1 MKKHMLDILACPM
14 DKNYPLDLIELHV
27 KELENDNLRESN
39 FKFPNDEKKTIKNN
53 LTVNQEI
60 NNIRAEVNKDKD
72 KVIVIIE
79 GILYCRKCLRFYPII
94 DEIPIMLPDE
104 LREKEKDLEFL
115 NKWKNNIPQ
124 KILKNA
130 NPWHL

>member
-1 MKKHMLDILACPM
+1 MLDILACPI

-27 KELENDNLRESN
+27 KEYESDNLRESKFKFADDDDKKTKKNN
-39 FKFPNDEKKTIKNN
+39 FKD
-53 LTVNQEI
+53 NQEI
-60 NNIRAEVNKDKD
+60 DDIRGDVNKD

-79 GILYCRKCLRFYPII
+79 GILYCKKCLRFYPII

-104 LREKEKDLEFL
+104 LREKEKDLKFL

-124 KILKNA
+124 RILKNA

>member
-1 MKKHMLDILACPM
+1 MLDILACPM

-27 KELENDNLRESN
+27 KEFENDNLSGESN
-39 FKFPNDEKKTIKNN
+39 FVKDDKNSKKNN
-53 LTVNQEI
+53 LLINQE
-60 NNIRAEVNKDKD
+60 NDIRGEENKDKI
-72 KVIVIIE
+72 IVIIE
-79 GILYCRKCLRFYPII
+79 GILYCQKCLRFYPII

-115 NKWKNNIPQ
+115 NRWKNNIPQ
-124 KILKNA
+124 NILNNA

>member
-1 MKKHMLDILACPM
+1 M

-39 FKFPNDEKKTIKNN
+39 FKFPNDEKKTKKNN

>member
-1 MKKHMLDILACPM
+1 MLDILACPI

-27 KELENDNLRESN
+27 KEFENDNLRESN
-39 FKFPNDEKKTIKNN
+39 FLNDDKNSKKNN
-53 LTVNQEI
+53 LVINQE
-60 NNIRAEVNKDKD
+60 NDIRREVTKDKI
-72 KVIVIIE
+72 IVIIE
-79 GILYCRKCLRFYPII
+79 GVLYCKKCLRFYPII

-124 KILKNA
+124 KILNNA

>member
-27 KELENDNLRESN
+27 KEFEDDNLRES
-39 FKFPNDEKKTIKNN
+39 KFPNDDKNTKKNN
-53 LTVNQEI
+53 LTVNQE
-60 NNIRAEVNKDKD
+60 NEIRGDVNKDKD

-79 GILYCRKCLRFYPII
+79 GILYCKKCLRFYPII

-124 KILKNA
+124 KILGNA

>member
-1 MKKHMLDILACPM
+1 MLDILACPM

-27 KELENDNLRESN
+27 KEFENDNLRESN
-39 FKFPNDEKKTIKNN
+39 FLNDDKNSKNN
-53 LTVNQEI
+53 NLVINQENDI
-60 NNIRAEVNKDKD
+60 TGEVTKDKI
-72 KVIVIIE
+72 IVIIE
-79 GILYCRKCLRFYPII
+79 GILYCKKCLRFYPII

-124 KILKNA
+124 KILNNA

>member
-1 MKKHMLDILACPM
+1 MLDILACPM
-14 DKNYPLDLIELHV
+14 DKNYPLDLIELQV
-27 KELENDNLRESN
+27 KEFENDNLRESD
-39 FKFPNDEKKTIKNN
+39 FLKDDKTSKKNN
-53 LTVNQEI
+53 FVINQD
-60 NNIRAEVNKDKD
+60 NDIRGEGTKDK
-72 KVIVIIE
+72 IIIIIE
-79 GILYCRKCLRFYPII
+79 GILYCKKCLRFYPII

-124 KILKNA
+124 KILNNA

>member
-27 KELENDNLRESN
+27 KEFENDNLSGESN
-39 FKFPNDEKKTIKNN
+39 FVKDDKNSKKNN
-53 LTVNQEI
+53 LLINQENDI
-60 NNIRAEVNKDKD
+60 SGEENKDKII
-72 KVIVIIE
+72 VIVE
-79 GILYCRKCLRFYPII
+79 GILYCQKCLRFYPII

-115 NKWKNNIPQ
+115 NRWKNNIPQ
-124 KILKNA
+124 NILNNA

>member
-1 MKKHMLDILACPM
+1 MLDILACPM

-27 KELENDNLRESN
+27 KEFENDNLRDI
-39 FKFPNDEKKTIKNN
+39 KFPNDDKNKNTKTNN
-53 LTVNQEI
+53 ITVNQE
-60 NNIRAEVNKDKD
+60 NDIRGEVKKD

-79 GILYCRKCLRFYPII
+79 GILYCKKCLRFYPII

-124 KILKNA
+124 KILNNA

>member
-1 MKKHMLDILACPM
+1 M

>member
-1 MKKHMLDILACPM
+1 MLDILACPI

-27 KELENDNLRESN
+27 KEFENDNLRESN
-39 FKFPNDEKKTIKNN
+39 FLNDDKNSKNN
-53 LTVNQEI
+53 NLVINQENDI
-60 NNIRAEVNKDKD
+60 TGEVTKDKI
-72 KVIVIIE
+72 IVIIE
-79 GILYCRKCLRFYPII
+79 GILYCNKCLRFYPII

-115 NKWKNNIPQ
+115 KKWKNNIPQ
-124 KILKNA
+124 KILSNA

>member
-1 MKKHMLDILACPM
+1 MLDILACPM

-104 LREKEKDLEFL
+104 LREKKKDLEFL

>member
-1 MKKHMLDILACPM
+1 MLDILACPM

-27 KELENDNLRESN
+27 KELENDNLRESK
-39 FKFPNDEKKTIKNN
+39 FKFPNDDKKTKKDN
-53 LTVNQEI
+53 LTFNQEI
-60 NNIRAEVNKDKD
+60 NNIRAEVNKDKDKD

-124 KILKNA
+124 KILDNA

>member
-1 MKKHMLDILACPM
+1 MLDILACPM

-27 KELENDNLRESN
+27 KEFEYDNLREI
-39 FKFPNDEKKTIKNN
+39 KFPNDDKNKNTKTNN
-53 LTVNQEI
+53 LTVNQEKD
-60 NNIRAEVNKDKD
+60 IRGEVKKD

-79 GILYCRKCLRFYPII
+79 GILYCKKCLRFYPII

-124 KILKNA
+124 KILNNA

>member
-1 MKKHMLDILACPM
+1 MLDILACPM
-14 DKNYPLDLIELHV
+14 DKNYPLDLIELQV
-27 KELENDNLRESN
+27 KEFENDNLRESD
-39 FKFPNDEKKTIKNN
+39 FLNDDKTSKKNN
-53 LTVNQEI
+53 LVINQEKD
-60 NNIRAEVNKDKD
+60 IRGEGTKDK
-72 KVIVIIE
+72 IIIIIE
-79 GILYCRKCLRFYPII
+79 GILYCKKCLRFYPII

-124 KILKNA
+124 KILNNA

>member
-1 MKKHMLDILACPM
+1 M

-39 FKFPNDEKKTIKNN
+39 FKFPNDEKKTIKDN

>member
-1 MKKHMLDILACPM
+1 MLDILACPL

-27 KELENDNLRESN
+27 KEFENDNLSGETN
-39 FKFPNDEKKTIKNN
+39 FVKDDKNSKNN
-53 LTVNQEI
+53 NLLINQE
-60 NNIRAEVNKDKD
+60 NDIRGEENKDKI
-72 KVIVIIE
+72 IVIIE
-79 GILYCRKCLRFYPII
+79 GILYCQKCLRFYPII

-115 NKWKNNIPQ
+115 NRWKNNIPQ
-124 KILKNA
+124 NILNNA

>member
-1 MKKHMLDILACPM
+1 MLDILACPM

-27 KELENDNLRESN
+27 KEFENDNLSGESN
-39 FKFPNDEKKTIKNN
+39 FVKDDKNSKKNN
-53 LTVNQEI
+53 LLINQENDI
-60 NNIRAEVNKDKD
+60 SGEENKDKII
-72 KVIVIIE
+72 VIVE
-79 GILYCRKCLRFYPII
+79 GILYCQKCLRFYPII

-115 NKWKNNIPQ
+115 NRWKNNIPQ
-124 KILKNA
+124 NILNNA

>member
-1 MKKHMLDILACPM
+1 M

-27 KELENDNLRESN
+27 KELENDNLRESK

>member
-1 MKKHMLDILACPM
+1 MLDILACPM

-27 KELENDNLRESN
+27 KEFEDGNLRES
-39 FKFPNDEKKTIKNN
+39 KFPNDDKNTKKNN
-53 LTVNQEI
+53 LTLNQE
-60 NNIRAEVNKDKD
+60 NDIRGDVNKNKE

-79 GILYCRKCLRFYPII
+79 GILYCKKCLRFYPII

-104 LREKEKDLEFL
+104 LREKENDLEFL

-124 KILKNA
+124 KILDNA

>member
-1 MKKHMLDILACPM
+1 MLDILACPI
-14 DKNYPLDLIELHV
+14 DKNYPLDLIELQV
-27 KELENDNLRESN
+27 KEFENDILRESD
-39 FKFPNDEKKTIKNN
+39 FLNDDKTSKKNN
-53 LTVNQEI
+53 LVINQE
-60 NNIRAEVNKDKD
+60 NDIRGEGTKDK
-72 KVIVIIE
+72 IIIIIE
-79 GILYCRKCLRFYPII
+79 GILYCKKCLRFYPII

-124 KILKNA
+124 KILSNA

>member
-1 MKKHMLDILACPM
+1 MLDILACPM

-124 KILKNA
+124 KILKDA

>member
-1 MKKHMLDILACPM
+1 MLDILACPM
-14 DKNYPLDLIELHV
+14 DKNYPLDLIELQV
-27 KELENDNLRESN
+27 KEFENDNLRESD
-39 FKFPNDEKKTIKNN
+39 FLKDDKTSKKNN
-53 LTVNQEI
+53 FVINQD
-60 NNIRAEVNKDKD
+60 NDIRGEGTKDK
-72 KVIVIIE
+72 IIIIIE
-79 GILYCRKCLRFYPII
+79 GILYCKKCLRFYPII

-124 KILKNA
+124 KILTNA

>member
-1 MKKHMLDILACPM
+1 MLDILACPM
-14 DKNYPLDLIELHV
+14 DKNYPLDLIELQV
-27 KELENDNLRESN
+27 KEFENNNLRGSD
-39 FKFPNDEKKTIKNN
+39 FLNDDKTSKKKN
-53 LTVNQEI
+53 LVINQENETRGEGTKGKI
-60 NNIRAEVNKDKD
+60 I
-72 KVIVIIE
+72 IIIE
-79 GILYCRKCLRFYPII
+79 GILYCKKCLRFYPII

-124 KILKNA
+124 KILNNA

>member
-1 MKKHMLDILACPM
+1 MLDILACPM

-27 KELENDNLRESN
+27 KEFENDNLRESD
-39 FKFPNDEKKTIKNN
+39 FLNDDKTSKKNN
-53 LTVNQEI
+53 LVINQE
-60 NNIRAEVNKDKD
+60 NDIRGEGTKDK
-72 KVIVIIE
+72 IIIIIE
-79 GILYCRKCLRFYPII
+79 GILYCKKCLRFYPII

-124 KILKNA
+124 KILNNA

>member
-1 MKKHMLDILACPM
+1 MLDILACPM

-27 KELENDNLRESN
+27 KEFEDGNLRES
-39 FKFPNDEKKTIKNN
+39 KFPNDDKNTKKNN
-53 LTVNQEI
+53 LTVNEENEI
-60 NNIRAEVNKDKD
+60 RGDVNKDKD

-79 GILYCRKCLRFYPII
+79 GILYCKKCLRFYPII

-104 LREKEKDLEFL
+104 LREKENDLKFL

-124 KILKNA
+124 KILNNA

>member
-1 MKKHMLDILACPM
+1 MLDILACPM

-27 KELENDNLRESN
+27 KEFENDILRESN
-39 FKFPNDEKKTIKNN
+39 FLNDDKNSKNN
-53 LTVNQEI
+53 SLVINQE
-60 NNIRAEVNKDKD
+60 NDSTGEVTKDK
-72 KVIVIIE
+72 IIIIIE
-79 GILYCRKCLRFYPII
+79 GILYCKKCLRFYPII

-104 LREKEKDLEFL
+104 LREKETDLEFL

-124 KILKNA
+124 KILNNA

>member
-1 MKKHMLDILACPM
+1 MLDILACPM
-14 DKNYPLDLIELHV
+14 DKNYPLDLIELYV
-27 KELENDNLRESN
+27 KEYESDNLRESK
-39 FKFPNDEKKTIKNN
+39 FKFPDDDKKTKKNN
-53 LTVNQEI
+53 FTGNQEI
-60 NNIRAEVNKDKD
+60 GDIRGEVNKD

-79 GILYCRKCLRFYPII
+79 GILYCKKCLRFYPII

-124 KILKNA
+124 RLLKNA